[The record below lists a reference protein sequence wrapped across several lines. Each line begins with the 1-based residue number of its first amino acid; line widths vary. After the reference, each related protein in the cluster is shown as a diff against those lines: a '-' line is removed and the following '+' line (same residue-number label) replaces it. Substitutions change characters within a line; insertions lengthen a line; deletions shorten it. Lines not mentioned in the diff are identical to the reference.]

1 MSTYR
6 PDEWQAMMRLAL
18 NGDARAY
25 RDLLQSLRPWLL
37 AYFGRR
43 LRGGEVED
51 LVQMTLMSLHEK
63 RHTYDPQ
70 SPFAPW
76 IAAVARHKLIDYVRR
91 SKRRVHVELTDDL
104 GLDDGLSNDL
114 AHRDVAI
121 LLAQLPKD
129 QARFISLQKLEGFTA
144 QEVAQKTSKNV
155 SAVKV
160 AIFRGMRRLQALV
173 GVKRGETGDE

>member
-6 PDEWQAMMRLAL
+6 PDEWQAMMRSAL
-18 NGDARAY
+18 GGDARAY

-43 LRGGEVED
+43 LRGGDIED

-70 SPFAPW
+70 SPFVPW
-76 IAAVARHKLIDYVRR
+76 IAAVARHKLIDYVRKA
-91 SKRRVHVELTDDL
+91 KRRVHVELTDDL

-129 QARFISLQKLEGFTA
+129 QAQFISLQKLEGFTA
-144 QEVAQKTSKNV
+144 EEVAQKTSKNT

-160 AIFRGMRRLQALV
+160 SIFRGMKKLQALV
-173 GVKRGETGDE
+173 GVKSGETGDE